1 MRVGHGWRLDA
12 GEDVYKRQV
21 AEVPAEELELTY
33 RHSALEGTD
42 RLVTAATV
50 RLTPAEPEAIRER
63 MRELIEKRR
72 ASQPLDMPSAGSTF
86 KRPTVGYA
94 AALIDQS
101 GDVYKRQV
109 IRLAAP
115 AAVSDVQEHGR
126 IADGDDQRELP
137 VEHKEHDER
146 AGHLD
151 EALYDHGEAV
161 VERVGYGV
169 HVVGEVAHDVAAV
182 AAVEPDEGQVLSL
195 IHI

>member
-1 MRVGHGWRLDA
+1 MVEHFDDLLAVDHLLDVAVQLAEA
-12 GEDVYKRQV
+12 G
-21 AEVPAEELELTY
+21 LL
-33 RHSALEGTD
+33 
-42 RLVTAATV
+42 LV
-50 RLTPAEPEAIRER
+50 
-63 MRELIEKRR
+63 
-72 ASQPLDMPSAGSTF
+72 
-86 KRPTVGYA
+86 
-94 AALIDQS
+94 
-101 GDVYKRQV
+101 V
-109 IRLAAP
+109 IRFAAP

-182 AAVEPDEGQVLSL
+182 AAVEPDEGQVLQVRK
-195 IHI
+195 